1 MFIID
6 TNREDV
12 LKDFPF
18 VQEWIDTAQK
28 VFIKKEI
35 DESKI
40 EFYYSYGFFVPK
52 VDDKQEL
59 YEDMYEKSSKMLFED
74 RLTFELSKV
83 RVNITMKIGK
93 FILSN
98 RLEKGSIPEIINSIV
113 KEITKVKMTIE
124 SEYHDNQDVVDSIP
138 EIDPEIIKFESVKEI
153 VSSDYSET
161 PDFDIDLILD
171 KINKK
176 GLDAL
181 SDEEKEYLDKKSKDL

>member
-12 LKDFPF
+12 LEDFPF
-18 VQEWIDTAQK
+18 IQEWIDTAQK

-52 VDDKQEL
+52 VENKQEL
-59 YEDMYEKSSKMLFED
+59 YTDMYEKSSKMLFDD

-83 RVNITMKIGK
+83 RVNITMKIGN

-98 RLEKGSIPEIINSIV
+98 RLEKGSVPEIVGKIV
-113 KEITKVKMTIE
+113 KEITKVKMTVE
-124 SEYHDNQDVVDSIP
+124 GDYHNNQEVIDSIP
-138 EIDPEIIKFESVKEI
+138 DIDPEIIKFESVNEI
-153 VSSDYSET
+153 VNK
-161 PDFDIDLILD
+161 DLPEGMNFNMDDLLD
-171 KINKK
+171 KIGKK
-176 GLDAL
+176 GMDSL
-181 SDEEKEYLDKKSKDL
+181 SDEEKEFLDKKSKDL

>member
-12 LKDFPF
+12 LEDFPF
-18 VQEWIDTAQK
+18 IQEWIDTAQK

-52 VDDKQEL
+52 VENKQEL
-59 YEDMYEKSSKMLFED
+59 YESMYEKSSKMLYED
-74 RLTFELSKV
+74 RLIFELSKV

-98 RLEKGSIPEIINSIV
+98 RLDNGSIPTIVGRIV
-113 KEITKVKMTIE
+113 KEITKVKMTVE
-124 SEYHDNQDVVDSIP
+124 GEYHENLDVIESIP
-138 EIDPEIIKFESVKEI
+138 ELDPEIMRFESVKEI
-153 VSSDYSET
+153 VSKDL
-161 PDFDIDLILD
+161 PDGVNFNMDDLLD
-171 KINKK
+171 KITQE
-176 GLDAL
+176 GMDSL
-181 SDEEKEYLDKKSKDL
+181 SDEEREFLDKKSKDL

>member
-12 LKDFPF
+12 LEDFPF
-18 VQEWIDTAQK
+18 IQEWIDTAQK

-52 VDDKQEL
+52 VENKQEL
-59 YEDMYEKSSKMLFED
+59 YTDMYEKSSKMLFDD

-83 RVNITMKIGK
+83 RVNITMKIGN

-98 RLEKGSIPEIINSIV
+98 RLEKGSVPEIVGKIV
-113 KEITKVKMTIE
+113 EEITKVKMTVE
-124 SEYHDNQDVVDSIP
+124 GDYHDNQEVIDSIP
-138 EIDPEIIKFESVKEI
+138 DIDPEIIKFEAVNEI
-153 VSSDYSET
+153 VNK
-161 PDFDIDLILD
+161 DLPEGMNFNMDDLLD
-171 KINKK
+171 KIGKK
-176 GLDAL
+176 GMDSL
-181 SDEEKEYLDKKSKDL
+181 SDEEREFLDKKSKDL

>member
-18 VQEWIDTAQK
+18 IQEWIDNSQK
-28 VFIKKEI
+28 NFIKKEI

-52 VDDKQEL
+52 VENREEL
-59 YEDMYEKSSKMLFED
+59 YTDMYEKSSKMLFDD

-83 RVNITMKIGK
+83 RVNITMKIGN

-98 RLEKGSIPEIINSIV
+98 RLDKGSIPTIV
-113 KEITKVKMTIE
+113 DRIVREITKVKMIVE
-124 SEYHDNQDVVDSIP
+124 GDYHNNQDVIDSIP
-138 EIDPEIIKFESVKEI
+138 EIDPEIIKFEAVKEI
-153 VSSDYSET
+153 VSKDYKDT
-161 PDFDIDLILD
+161 PDFNIDLILD

-176 GLDAL
+176 GIEAL
-181 SDEEKEYLDKKSKDL
+181 SDEEKEFLDKKSKDL

>member
-12 LKDFPF
+12 LEDFPF
-18 VQEWIDTAQK
+18 IQEWIDTAQK

-52 VDDKQEL
+52 VENKQEL
-59 YEDMYEKSSKMLFED
+59 YTDMYEKSSKMLFDD

-83 RVNITMKIGK
+83 RVNITMKIGN

-98 RLEKGSIPEIINSIV
+98 RLEKGSVPEIVGKIV
-113 KEITKVKMTIE
+113 EEITKVKMTVE
-124 SEYHDNQDVVDSIP
+124 GDYHDNQEVIDSIP
-138 EIDPEIIKFESVKEI
+138 DIDPEIIKFEAVNEI
-153 VSSDYSET
+153 VNK
-161 PDFDIDLILD
+161 DLPEGMNFNMDDLLD
-171 KINKK
+171 KIGKK
-176 GLDAL
+176 GMDSL
-181 SDEEKEYLDKKSKDL
+181 SDEEKEFLDKKSKDL

>member
-12 LKDFPF
+12 LEDFPF
-18 VQEWIDTAQK
+18 IQEWIDTAQK

-52 VDDKQEL
+52 VENKQEL
-59 YEDMYEKSSKMLFED
+59 YTDMYEKSSKMLFDD

-83 RVNITMKIGK
+83 RVNITMKIGN

-98 RLEKGSIPEIINSIV
+98 RLEKGSVPEIVGKIV
-113 KEITKVKMTIE
+113 KEITKVKMTVE
-124 SEYHDNQDVVDSIP
+124 GDYHNNQEVIDSIP
-138 EIDPEIIKFESVKEI
+138 DIDPEIIKFEAVNEI
-153 VSSDYSET
+153 VNK
-161 PDFDIDLILD
+161 DLPEGMNFNMDDLLD
-171 KINKK
+171 KIGKK
-176 GLDAL
+176 GMDSL
-181 SDEEKEYLDKKSKDL
+181 SDEEKEFLDKKSKDL

>member
-18 VQEWIDTAQK
+18 IQEWIDTAQK
-28 VFIKKEI
+28 TFIKKEI

-52 VDDKQEL
+52 VDNKQEL
-59 YEDMYEKSSKMLFED
+59 YTDMYEKSSKMVFDD

-83 RVNITMKIGK
+83 RVNITMKIGN

-98 RLEKGSIPEIINSIV
+98 RLDKGSIPTIIDTIV

-124 SEYHDNQDVVDSIP
+124 GEFHENKDVIDSIP
-138 EIDPEIIKFESVKEI
+138 EIDSEIIKFESVKEI
-153 VSSDYSET
+153 VSKDYKDT
-161 PDFDIDLILD
+161 PDFNIDLILD
-171 KINKK
+171 KIHQK

-181 SDEEKEYLDKKSKDL
+181 SDEEKEFLDKKSKDL